1 MIFSSIFP
9 SDLRIRNPSLNRVT
23 AARKAGPSFFARAFS
38 RTLIS
43 GGRVAVKDPVCRGES
58 AVGVADLEL
67 GAERKAEKE
76 EVDDAV

>member
-1 MIFSSIFP
+1 M
-9 SDLRIRNPSLNRVT
+9 
-23 AARKAGPSFFARAFS
+23 
-38 RTLIS
+38 
-43 GGRVAVKDPVCRGES
+43 AVKDPVCRGES